1 MGLLQVR
8 RARRH
13 FRLDRGILTPVD
25 DPAFEPLTRRE
36 MREMSPVEPSATAED
51 GDRDVLELFGVPESA
66 APEAPERKDA

>member
-1 MGLLQVR
+1 IAR

-36 MREMSPVEPSATAED
+36 MREMAPVEPSGDAAED
-51 GDRDVLELFGVPESA
+51 EADVLDMFADDRRES
-66 APEAPERKDA
+66 